1 MTWDAYNRRKE
12 VLHEVLAIAE
22 SRREE
27 STVTE
32 LLAEVTSANRALVSE
47 SELLL
52 DAQLIWYH
60 ALSSQMDR
68 TAFLGAG
75 TLQSGAISAWHEVA
89 AENPIIRGLL
99 DANVDMPELQ
109 KAFAHEH
116 EFLARAVGIPANHP
130 NLEGEGKRIK
140 EAAHDTM
147 VYAPAIPDTPAGL
160 FTRIHKALAA

>member
-1 MTWDAYNRRKE
+1 MTWDAYNRHKE
-12 VLHEVLAIAE
+12 VLHEVLAIAD
-22 SRREE
+22 RHREE
-27 STVTE
+27 STATE

-68 TAFLGAG
+68 TVFLRAG
-75 TLQSGAISAWHEVA
+75 TLEAEAISAWHEVA

-99 DANVDMPELQ
+99 DADVDMPELQ
-109 KAFAHEH
+109 KAFANEH
-116 EFLARAVGIPANHP
+116 EFLARAAGVPANHP
-130 NLEGEGKRIK
+130 NFRGEGKRIK
-140 EAAHDTM
+140 QAAHDTM
-147 VYAPAIPDTPAGL
+147 LYAPAIPDTPAGI